1 MTPSQLS
8 SEVDKRTELRAKD
21 NAARSYS
28 QMFLCTGLMVAIAIP
43 AAKTLSVAA
52 TIQSTACALHKI
64 TNIRQVGDMSQG
76 ECVRGR
82 TQWDATAT
90 VFVTQWQQTRNA
102 TASEQCRPDFD
113 TNWDV
118 GSSYTCEYT
127 SAGVIRL
134 PPNSL
139 LANGELPSSPTLP
152 ICAYLAIGWMAAVM
166 TPFLLYAA
174 YRGLLLGCRNRSDD
188 KKKLANPSVAV
199 SRLGV
204 VQVVGSIAF
213 VVVSWIEWF
222 WHFAWAE

>member
-82 TQWDATAT
+82 TQWKRGHVLVCRCRDNGATPASGGERRRVGLKGVRAGRG
-90 VFVTQWQQTRNA
+90 VFNIFFLGGKLLQQQPTRQSKNDSSILVRGKSSA
-102 TASEQCRPDFD
+102 LVCVRAALRPPRRKERCCVALCPAV
-113 TNWDV
+113 DV
-118 GSSYTCEYT
+118 
-127 SAGVIRL
+127 
-134 PPNSL
+134 
-139 LANGELPSSPTLP
+139 
-152 ICAYLAIGWMAAVM
+152 
-166 TPFLLYAA
+166 
-174 YRGLLLGCRNRSDD
+174 
-188 KKKLANPSVAV
+188 
-199 SRLGV
+199 
-204 VQVVGSIAF
+204 
-213 VVVSWIEWF
+213 
-222 WHFAWAE
+222 